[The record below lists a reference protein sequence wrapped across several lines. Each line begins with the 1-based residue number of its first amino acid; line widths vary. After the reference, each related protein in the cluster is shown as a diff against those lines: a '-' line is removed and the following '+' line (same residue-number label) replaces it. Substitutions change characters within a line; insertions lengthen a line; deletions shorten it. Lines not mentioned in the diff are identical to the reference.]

1 MLLPETGL
9 GLFYF
14 HVTFTGDPQ
23 SSFEKLIDYTSK
35 DQSSQPRLQDALKCI
50 LMDAYLRVVAEG
62 NPMLQSTKQC
72 IEDDKS
78 MVSVFEK
85 RFEVT
90 KDYDDMVA
98 FEDIEYRVCV
108 LA

>member
-1 MLLPETGL
+1 M
-9 GLFYF
+9 
-14 HVTFTGDPQ
+14 
-23 SSFEKLIDYTSK
+23 
-35 DQSSQPRLQDALKCI
+35 
-50 LMDAYLRVVAEG
+50 VAEG

-72 IEDDKS
+72 IEDGKS
-78 MVSVFEK
+78 MVSVLEK

-98 FEDIEYRVCV
+98 FEDIEYWVCV